1 MFTDVGSRAL
11 RVAVWPHGKLPSVF
25 GFVYSRLRTA
35 LFQDL
40 RKAWSKDFDA
50 AVKTLQRDLSHM
62 QAELA
67 ELRRAHQALVVKEWT
82 QSREPLIATL
92 DARMS
97 LERIRA
103 HIIAAVD
110 RAAVCTDPTTHTVI
124 ENIFP
129 SDFYDLVN
137 AAIPPA
143 ELFPSRDPVK
153 LDFHLD
159 EHLVDAPLL
168 TQRVWRFFDEAVVA
182 GVLAPALHARFR
194 DAVVDHYAET
204 AGGDFGARAAEIPHR
219 GFAGRLHL
227 RRPGYHLKPH
237 LDPKRV
243 VITGLVYFA
252 RPGDSEAY
260 GTQLFR
266 VGRPFTSSTMGKFY
280 PEDEGLPLELA
291 RTVPFRPN
299 TLLAF
304 VNSKA
309 AHGATLPA
317 DAALRERY
325 AYQFYVKPR
334 DGDLKKLLL
343 ELPVESRRNWA
354 RFLDDPAEGAGSK
367 VNALD

>member
-1 MFTDVGSRAL
+1 VL
-11 RVAVWPHGKLPSVF
+11 
-25 GFVYSRLRTA
+25 GFVYSRLKTA
-35 LFQDL
+35 LLPEL
-40 RKAWSKDFDA
+40 RRAWSKDVDA
-50 AVKTLQRDLSHM
+50 SVKTLQRELSRV
-62 QAELA
+62 QAELSS
-67 ELRRAHQALVVKEWT
+67 LREAHDALAVKEWM
-82 QSREPLIATL
+82 QGREPMLASL
-92 DARMS
+92 DERLR
-97 LERIRA
+97 LEPIRA
-103 HIIAAVD
+103 HILNVVE
-110 RAAVCTDPTTHTVI
+110 RAQVSNDPTTHAVM
-124 ENIFP
+124 ENILP
-129 SDFYDLVN
+129 SDFYELVN

-153 LDFHLD
+153 QDFHID
-159 EHLVDAPLL
+159 EHLGTAPAL
-168 TQRVWRFFDEAVVA
+168 TQRVWKFFDEDVVA
-182 GVLAPALHARFR
+182 GVLAPALHQRFHA
-194 DAVVDHYAET
+194 AVVEHYAET
-204 AGGDFGARAAEIPHR
+204 ARGDFGVRAAAIPHR

-280 PEDEGLPLELA
+280 PEDEGLPVELA

-304 VNSKA
+304 VNSRA
-309 AHGATLPA
+309 AHGATLPP
-317 DAALRERY
+317 DAPLRERY

-343 ELPVESRRNWA
+343 ELPPESRSNWA
-354 RFLDDPAEGAGSK
+354 RFLDDK
-367 VNALD
+367 VKALD

>member
-1 MFTDVGSRAL
+1 
-11 RVAVWPHGKLPSVF
+11 VF
-25 GFVYSRLRTA
+25 GFVYSRLKTA
-35 LFQDL
+35 LLPEF
-40 RKAWSKDFDA
+40 RRAWSKDFDA
-50 AVKTLQRDLSHM
+50 SVRTLQRELSHV

-67 ELRRAHQALVVKEWT
+67 ELRRTHDTLVVKEWT
-82 QSREPLIATL
+82 QSREPLLANL
-92 DARMS
+92 DAR
-97 LERIRA
+97 LAIEPIRT
-103 HIIAAVD
+103 HILKAVED
-110 RAAVCTDPTTHTVI
+110 ASVSTEPTTHTVI

-129 SDFYDLVN
+129 KDFYELVN

-153 LDFHLD
+153 QDFHLD
-159 EHLVDAPLL
+159 EHLEGAPLL
-168 TQRVWRFFDEAVVA
+168 TRRVWRFFDEDVVA
-182 GVLAPALHARFR
+182 GILAPALHQRFHA
-194 DAVVDHYAET
+194 AVIDHYAET
-204 AGGDFGARAAEIPHR
+204 AGGTFGTRAAAIPHR

-266 VGRPFTSSTMGKFY
+266 VGKPFTSSTMGKFY
-280 PEDEGLPLELA
+280 PEDEGLPVELA
-291 RTVPFRPN
+291 RTVAFRAN
-299 TLLAF
+299 TLFAF

-317 DAALRERY
+317 DAPLRERY

-343 ELPVESRRNWA
+343 ELPPDVRRNWA
-354 RFLDDPAEGAGSK
+354 GFLDEK
-367 VNALD
+367 VKALD

>member
-1 MFTDVGSRAL
+1 MLRRSIPWALGVGSWKLTRAT
-11 RVAVWPHGKLPSVF
+11 VAIVL
-25 GFVYSRLRTA
+25 SRLVYARLKSA
-35 LFQDL
+35 LLPDF
-40 RKAWSKDFDA
+40 RRAWSKDFEA
-50 AVKTLQRDLSHM
+50 SVKTLERTLSDV

-67 ELRRAHQALVVKEWT
+67 DLRRAHQALVVKEWT
-82 QSREPLIATL
+82 ESRAHLLEGL
-92 DARMS
+92 DARLS
-97 LERIRA
+97 LDRISD
-103 HIIAAVD
+103 HIIQAVD
-110 RAAVCTDPTTHTVI
+110 RASVCAEPTTHAVI

-129 SDFYDLVN
+129 PDFYELVN

-153 LDFHLD
+153 QDFHLD
-159 EHLVDAPLL
+159 EHLEGAPPL
-168 TQRVWRFFDEAVVA
+168 TRRVWRFFDEDVVA
-182 GVLAPALHARFR
+182 
-194 DAVVDHYAET
+194 HYAET
-204 AGGDFGARAAEIPHR
+204 AGGDFGVRAAAIPHR

-266 VGRPFTSSTMGKFY
+266 VKKAFTSSTMGKFY
-280 PEDEGLPLELA
+280 PEDEGLPVEIA

-299 TLLAF
+299 TLFAF

-309 AHGATLPA
+309 AHGASLPL
-317 DAALRERY
+317 DAPLHERY

-343 ELPVESRRNWA
+343 ELPAGARRNWA
-354 RFLDDPAEGAGSK
+354 GFLDAK
-367 VNALD
+367 Q

>member
-1 MFTDVGSRAL
+1 MLG
-11 RVAVWPHGKLPSVF
+11 P
-25 GFVYSRLRTA
+25 VYSRLRRA
-35 LFQDL
+35 LLPDL
-40 RKAWSKDFDA
+40 RRAWSKDFDA
-50 AVKTLQRDLSHM
+50 SVKTLQRELSHM

-67 ELRRAHQALVVKEWT
+67 VLRQAHDALAVKEWM
-82 QSREPLIATL
+82 QSREALLQRL
-92 DARMS
+92 DTRLQ
-97 LERIRA
+97 LEPIRA
-103 HIIAAVD
+103 HILSAVD
-110 RAAVCTDPTTHTVI
+110 RAAVSSDPTTHAVI
-124 ENIFP
+124 ENILP
-129 SDFYDLVN
+129 ADFYELVS

-153 LDFHLD
+153 QDFHID
-159 EHLVDAPLL
+159 EHLASAPPL
-168 TQRVWRFFDEAVVA
+168 TQKVWRFFDEDVVA
-182 GVLAPALHARFR
+182 GILAPALHHRFHA
-194 DAVVDHYAET
+194 AVVEHYAET
-204 AGGDFGARAAEIPHR
+204 AGGDFGTRAAAIPHR

-252 RPGDSEAY
+252 RPGDSEAF

-266 VGRPFTSSTMGKFY
+266 IGKPFTSSTMGKFY
-280 PEDEGLPLELA
+280 PEDEGLPVEIA

-309 AHGATLPA
+309 AHGATLPP
-317 DAALRERY
+317 DAPLRERY

-343 ELPVESRRNWA
+343 ELPPESRTNWA
-354 RFLDDPAEGAGSK
+354 RFLDEKRA
-367 VNALD
+367 

>member
-1 MFTDVGSRAL
+1 ML
-11 RVAVWPHGKLPSVF
+11 
-25 GFVYSRLRTA
+25 GFVYSRLKSA
-35 LFQDL
+35 LLPEF
-40 RKAWSKDFDA
+40 RRAWSKDVD
-50 AVKTLQRDLSHM
+50 VSVRTLQRELSRV
-62 QAELA
+62 QAELGS
-67 ELRRAHQALVVKEWT
+67 LRQAHDALAIKEWMH
-82 QSREPLIATL
+82 SREPMLTTL
-92 DARMS
+92 DERLR
-97 LERIRA
+97 LEPVRA
-103 HIIAAVD
+103 HILNAIA
-110 RAAVCTDPTTHTVI
+110 RAQVVNDPTTHAVI
-124 ENIFP
+124 ENILP
-129 SDFYDLVN
+129 VDFYELVN

-153 LDFHLD
+153 QDFHLD
-159 EHLVDAPLL
+159 EHLADAPAF
-168 TQRVWRFFDEAVVA
+168 TQRVWRFFDEDVVA
-182 GVLAPALHARFR
+182 GVVAPALHQRFHA
-194 DAVVDHYAET
+194 AVIDHYAET
-204 AGGDFGARAAEIPHR
+204 AAGDFGARAAAIPHR

-266 VGRPFTSSTMGKFY
+266 VGKPFTSSTMGKFY
-280 PEDEGLPLELA
+280 PEDEGLPVELA

-317 DAALRERY
+317 DASLRERY

-343 ELPVESRRNWA
+343 ELPPESRTNWA
-354 RFLDDPAEGAGSK
+354 QFLDEKVHPA
-367 VNALD
+367 D

>member
-1 MFTDVGSRAL
+1 L
-11 RVAVWPHGKLPSVF
+11 F
-25 GFVYSRLRTA
+25 GYVYSRLRTA
-35 LFQDL
+35 LLPEF
-40 RKAWSKDFDA
+40 RRAWSKDFDSS
-50 AVKTLQRDLSHM
+50 VKTLQRELSHV

-67 ELRRAHQALVVKEWT
+67 ELRRAHQALAVKDWT
-82 QSREPLIATL
+82 QSREPLLAGL
-92 DARMS
+92 DARLS
-97 LERIRA
+97 LEPIRA
-103 HIIAAVD
+103 HILDAVE
-110 RAAVCTDPTTHTVI
+110 RATVSTDPTTHAVI
-124 ENIFP
+124 ENILP
-129 SDFYDLVN
+129 PDFYELVN

-153 LDFHLD
+153 QDFHLD
-159 EHLVDAPLL
+159 EHLEDAPPL
-168 TQRVWRFFDEAVVA
+168 TRRVWRFFDEDVVA
-182 GVLAPALHARFR
+182 GILAPALHHRFR
-194 DAVVDHYAET
+194 GAVVDHYAET
-204 AGGDFGARAAEIPHR
+204 AGGGFGARAAAIPHR

-266 VGRPFTSSTMGKFY
+266 VGKPFTSSTTGKFY
-280 PEDEGLPLELA
+280 PEDEGLPVELA

-299 TLLAF
+299 TLFAF

-317 DAALRERY
+317 DAPLRERY

-343 ELPVESRRNWA
+343 ELPPESRTNWA
-354 RFLDDPAEGAGSK
+354 RFLDDK
-367 VNALD
+367 VKALD

>member
-1 MFTDVGSRAL
+1 
-11 RVAVWPHGKLPSVF
+11 VF
-25 GFVYSRLRTA
+25 GFVYARLKSA
-35 LFQDL
+35 LLPDF
-40 RKAWSKDFDA
+40 RRAWSKDVEA
-50 AVKTLQRDLSHM
+50 SVKTLERELSHV

-67 ELRRAHQALVVKEWT
+67 DLRRAHQTLVVNEWT
-82 QSREPLIATL
+82 NTRQPLLDNL
-92 DARMS
+92 DARLR
-97 LERIRA
+97 LEPIRS
-103 HIIAAVD
+103 HILGAVE
-110 RAAVCTDPTTHTVI
+110 RAAVCTDPTTHAVI
-124 ENIFP
+124 ENILP
-129 SDFYDLVN
+129 ADFYELVN

-153 LDFHLD
+153 QDFHLD
-159 EHLVDAPLL
+159 EHLDGAPLL
-168 TQRVWRFFDEAVVA
+168 TRRVWRFFDEDVVA
-182 GVLAPALHARFR
+182 GILAPALHHRFHA
-194 DAVVDHYAET
+194 AVVDHYAET
-204 AGGDFGARAAEIPHR
+204 AGGDFGTRAAVIPHR

-243 VITGLVYFA
+243 VITGLVYFP

-266 VGRPFTSSTMGKFY
+266 VGKPFTSSTMGKFY
-280 PEDEGLPLELA
+280 PEDEGLPVELA

-304 VNSKA
+304 VNSRA

-317 DAALRERY
+317 DAPLRERY

-343 ELPVESRRNWA
+343 ELPPESRSSWA
-354 RFLDDPAEGAGSK
+354 RFLDDPSTGSGSSRASSRDDN
-367 VNALD
+367 VQALD